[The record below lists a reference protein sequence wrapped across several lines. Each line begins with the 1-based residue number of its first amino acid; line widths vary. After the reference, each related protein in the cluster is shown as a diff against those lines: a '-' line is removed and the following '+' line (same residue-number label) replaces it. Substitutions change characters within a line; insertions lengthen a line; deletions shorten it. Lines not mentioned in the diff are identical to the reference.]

1 MMLLVLNL
9 EGKFMP
15 LKSFL
20 VYVGIYEFAFDSFA
34 AIKP

>member
-1 MMLLVLNL
+1 VSVLNL
-9 EGKFMP
+9 EGKLCL

-20 VYVGIYEFAFDSFA
+20 VYVGIYQFAFDSFA